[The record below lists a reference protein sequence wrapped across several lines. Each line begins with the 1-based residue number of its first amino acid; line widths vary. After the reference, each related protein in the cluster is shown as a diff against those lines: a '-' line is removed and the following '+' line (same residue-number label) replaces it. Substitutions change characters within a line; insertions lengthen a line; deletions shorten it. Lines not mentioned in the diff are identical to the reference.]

1 MNHDLG
7 EKTTIST
14 NYRIGDCIELMHEL
28 QDDSVDLV
36 CTDPPYGYSF
46 MGLAMKHAA
55 QRYDPLY
62 MMRLLAVL

>member
-1 MNHDLG
+1 MEGESVNHDLG

-46 MGLAMKHAA
+46 M
-55 QRYDPLY
+55 
-62 MMRLLAVL
+62 V